1 MQTKSPWRDIFEERA
16 RKYGLEATR
25 EKFEPMLD
33 TDELDELCNAF
44 EFKLTNIM
52 ESKPAAIRPAGLEP
66 WYSGPTEDDLCWP
79 SLRRYYLDVKNR
91 PEDQVESV
99 DDASNVVV
107 AHTPR
112 PSKPTF
118 KGRGLVVGYIQSGK
132 TTNFTAVAAKAADLG
147 YHLVIV
153 LSGIHNSLRKQTQNR
168 LASELTNLNSGKWL
182 SLTTSESDFRKPPF
196 GGEAALGEGNAT
208 GLMVIKK
215 NPVVLRRL
223 KSWLG
228 TDSMKEHLKSLRVLV
243 VDDEA
248 DQASVGTETINPLIR
263 DILGLLPKNTYVG
276 YTATPFANVFIDPT
290 NSEDFYPRDFI
301 LNLPRPEGY
310 FGPEMIFGR
319 ADAYQDDD
327 DATGYDMVR
336 IVAPEELGALR
347 PANKSDIPSF
357 SPEVRGVLQRAVDW
371 FFLATAARFARGQEE
386 HSSMLVH
393 THINTR
399 VHETFRE
406 PLENYRTNLLA
417 GLKAGNP
424 DVMDRLRLMWNEESS
439 AVPAEDFQRS
449 SLPFDKILEKLP
461 FVVENTRIVLDNY
474 KSTDRLDYTEAKGPQ
489 LVIAV
494 GANTLSRGLTLEGL
508 VSSIFVRS
516 ARAYD
521 TLLQMGRWFGFRPG
535 YEELPRIWMTEELRG
550 QFRHLA
556 QVEYEMRA
564 DIDRYQE
571 QNMTPTQV
579 AVRILTHPSLAITA
593 KMGAAKATDI
603 TFSGHT
609 LTTRYFDV
617 SDESKLRGNLKA
629 ASKLAEHVTAQ
640 GKKLPESD
648 NLGGTVV
655 YDDVPAQVIMDFL
668 AGYSIHDSHPNMEP
682 ELLTR
687 FIRDSLEIG
696 DGYLEQ
702 WTVAFIAG
710 TGEEVELGPLGKF
723 KTSVRSAEVPDPENK
738 RIKTL
743 TNPTDFG
750 LGLGMSRT
758 ELRKAAGESLAKP
771 AGESGDDEPE
781 VKASDPRMLTLR
793 GLDQEQSRKGILLV
807 YPIDPTSEPR
817 KASKPRKMP
826 LHKIDAVGG
835 IAPVGFGIG
844 FPEPTLTGEIPVGR
858 RRLRTHMA
866 VELPTDFEVDE
877 EVYEAFE
884 TDSEETDE

>member
-1 MQTKSPWRDIFEERA
+1 MQATSPWRDIFEDRA
-16 RKYGLEATR
+16 RRYGLPATR
-25 EKFEPMLD
+25 EKFEPLISAE
-33 TDELDELCNAF
+33 ELEELCRAF

-66 WYSGPTEDDLCWP
+66 WYSGPTDDDLCWP
-79 SLRRYYLDVKNR
+79 SLRRYYLEKKKR

-99 DDASNVVV
+99 DQASNVVV

-112 PSKPTF
+112 PTKTTF

-153 LSGIHNSLRKQTQNR
+153 LSGIHNSLRKQTQKR
-168 LASELTNLNSGKWL
+168 LSAELTELNSGKWL

-223 KSWLG
+223 KAWLG
-228 TDSMKEHLKSLRVLV
+228 TDVMKEHLKSLRVLV

-248 DQASVGTETINPLIR
+248 DQASVGTATINPLIR
-263 DILGLLPKNTYVG
+263 DILGLLPRNTFVG
-276 YTATPFANVFIDPT
+276 YTATPFANVFIDPV

-310 FGPEMIFGR
+310 FGPEKIFGR
-319 ADAYQDDD
+319 ADASQDDD

-336 IVAPEELGALR
+336 IVGEEELGRLR
-347 PANKSDIPSF
+347 PPNRAEIDSFAPS
-357 SPEVRGVLQRAVDW
+357 VDGVLQRAVDW

-406 PLENYRTNLLA
+406 PLESYRDTLMADLNA
-417 GLKAGNP
+417 NSST
-424 DVMDRLRLMWNEESS
+424 VIDRLRLMWNEESS
-439 AVPAEDFQRS
+439 TVPAEVYQRS
-449 SLPFDKILEKLP
+449 SLPFEKILEKLP
-461 FVVENTRIVLDNY
+461 FVVSNTRVVLDNY
-474 KSTDRLDYTEAKGPQ
+474 KSKDRLDYTDAEGPQ

-508 VSSIFVRS
+508 VSSIFVRT

-521 TLLQMGRWFGFRPG
+521 TLLQMGRWFGFRTD
-535 YEELPRIWMTEELRG
+535 YEELPRIWMTEELRR

-556 QVEYEMRA
+556 QVEHEMRA

-571 QNMTPTQV
+571 QNKTPTEV

-603 TFSGHT
+603 TFTGHT

-617 SDESKLRGNLKA
+617 SDEGKLRDNLA
-629 ASKLAEHVTAQ
+629 AAWELANEVTKR
-640 GKKLPESD
+640 GVLMPESE

-655 YDDVPAQVIMDFL
+655 YDNVPAQVVMDFL
-668 AGYSIHDSHPNMEP
+668 SRYNIHDSHPNMEP
-682 ELLTR
+682 KLLTQ
-687 FIRDSLEIG
+687 FIRDSVNIG
-696 DGYLEQ
+696 DGFLDQ

-710 TGEEVELGPLGKF
+710 SGDEVELGPLGKF
-723 KTSVRSAEVPDPENK
+723 KTSRRSAEVPDPDNK

-758 ELRKAAGESLAKP
+758 ELRRAAGDLGSAPSPE
-771 AGESGDDEPE
+771 DEVEPRKT
-781 VKASDPRMLTLR
+781 KASDPRMLTLR
-793 GLDQEQSRKGILLV
+793 GLDKEQSRKGILLV
-807 YPIDPTSEPR
+807 YPIDPTSEPTR
-817 KASKPRKMP
+817 TSKSPKMT
-826 LHKIDAVGG
+826 LHNIDAAGG
-835 IAPVGFGIG
+835 VAPIGIGIG
-844 FPEPTLTGEIPVGR
+844 FPEPELTGEVSIGR
-858 RRLRTHMA
+858 KRLRTHMA
-866 VELPTDFEVDE
+866 VELPVDFDEDE
-877 EVYEAFE
+877 EMYDAFE
-884 TDSEETDE
+884 TDSEDD